1 MGYFDAITS
10 KSFKSDA
17 DGNTVFFPYGIL
29 GKGRVVADLDS
40 TEQVKKLLVRFYME
54 GFGTIFLG
62 SIAGFIWM
70 ILAAPFLFLW
80 YDLGIKKILKD
91 ASISD
96 SRLSIRESMQNV
108 ALGMNKYLLWFF
120 VLGSFLFVALSIFIV
135 IDTGELLYGL
145 GGIFFA
151 VCGSVYLFMLRSKS
165 E

>member
-40 TEQVKKLLVRFYME
+40 TEQVKKFLVLFYVV

-96 SRLSIRESMQNV
+96 SRLSIRNRCKMSH
-108 ALGMNKYLLWFF
+108 
-120 VLGSFLFVALSIFIV
+120 
-135 IDTGELLYGL
+135 
-145 GGIFFA
+145 
-151 VCGSVYLFMLRSKS
+151 
-165 E
+165 